1 MKFFHDHPRRIL
13 DVLSLCFIEIDR
25 ADLLL
30 KYLRKGICIVLNG
43 TIPLKKTLRNLIDMD
58 ICRLRRE
65 HGGHEELKR
74 GLKIKGNYGI
84 RIFPLQPAKDLQNLF
99 IILHAI
105 WNNTVPAKNQTGL
118 ACNASIDGATDAVLE

>member
-1 MKFFHDHPRRIL
+1 MKSPDDHSRCSLDIL
-13 DVLSLCFIEIDR
+13 RLRLVEIDR
-25 ADLLL
+25 TDLLL
-30 KYLRKGICIVLNG
+30 KYLCRGICIIPNR
-43 TIPLKKTLRNLIDMD
+43 TILLKKTLRNLIDMD